1 MDYCHP
7 CRRHL
12 NGALACPG
20 CGTPVEEL
28 RAYADDADAHAD
40 EAEETSPEPADE
52 PGPRASRRRCA
63 AALRSRR
70 LERLPATRSRPARR
84 REARGPGSS
93 AGSGE
98 VSSASSACA
107 SASSAYARS

>member
-28 RAYADDADAHAD
+28 RAYADDAEAPAD
-40 EAEETSPEPADE
+40 EAEEASPEPADE
-52 PGPRASRRRCA
+52 PGPRASRRRAGRERA
-63 AALRSRR
+63 AG
-70 LERLPATRSRPARR
+70 TRSNRR
-84 REARGPGSS
+84 DRKA
-93 AGSGE
+93 AG
-98 VSSASSACA
+98 
-107 SASSAYARS
+107 